1 MVRYAPNNPVRRAM
15 RALRGKIMKYGKR
28 IAAALLAAALAACLT
43 GCGGTA
49 DWASA
54 KPLIQRAREMNST
67 DKETS
72 VLQDFLKNCKDEE
85 DFLAAAEYYEGCG
98 EQEQAVS
105 ILETG
110 IRSLQKRKDNGSE
123 ELVEDYFSLLAKQG
137 KLEAVRQNAP
147 DLSSIPV
154 NGKPFSKYDRESLL
168 ALIPSEN
175 IGYVN
180 DNPSDDYYYYD
191 ASFRNVD
198 VNVNGSTSSSY
209 PYYSINFYN
218 LASGRGTGKGTG
230 PEPVLPAPFSLTGTY
245 TEYLQ
250 ALGFTDDQIDLL
262 QDYSSVTVFLQERDM
277 EMYVYSYSP
286 AEEYRYFRLN
296 YSLRAYDGSIGF
308 NFNEKGLDSYE
319 LSWNS

>member
-1 MVRYAPNNPVRRAM
+1 
-15 RALRGKIMKYGKR
+15 MKYGKR

-98 EQEQAVS
+98 EQDQAVS

-154 NGKPFSKYDRESLL
+154 NGKPFSEYDRESLL
-168 ALIPSEN
+168 ALN
-175 IGYVN
+175 IQLPG
-180 DNPSDDYYYYD
+180 
-191 ASFRNVD
+191 VD
-198 VNVNGSTSSSY
+198 R
-209 PYYSINFYN
+209 
-218 LASGRGTGKGTG
+218 RG
-230 PEPVLPAPFSLTGTY
+230 
-245 TEYLQ
+245 
-250 ALGFTDDQIDLL
+250 
-262 QDYSSVTVFLQERDM
+262 
-277 EMYVYSYSP
+277 
-286 AEEYRYFRLN
+286 
-296 YSLRAYDGSIGF
+296 
-308 NFNEKGLDSYE
+308 
-319 LSWNS
+319 